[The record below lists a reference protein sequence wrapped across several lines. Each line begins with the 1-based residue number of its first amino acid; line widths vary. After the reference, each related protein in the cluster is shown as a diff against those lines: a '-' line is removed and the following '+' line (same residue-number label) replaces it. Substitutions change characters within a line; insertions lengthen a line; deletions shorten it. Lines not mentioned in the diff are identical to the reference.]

1 MLDEK
6 NDFVVALEW
15 YINEQL
21 RTAIEP
27 AEYNKDAIEIVD
39 ARNHLFRN
47 VGHVPTDEE
56 RNIYAISDLCCV
68 DENTFDTIPN
78 RMKLK
83 AIARNYWNWC
93 RAHTP
98 ILYIGYF

>member
-6 NDFVVALEW
+6 NDFVGALER
-15 YINEQL
+15 YVNEEL
-21 RTAIEP
+21 RTALEP

-47 VGHVPTDEE
+47 VGQLSTDEE
-56 RNIYAISDLCCV
+56 RNIYALSDLCCV
-68 DENTFDTIPN
+68 DEETFHTIPN

-83 AIARNYWNWC
+83 AIARNFWD
-93 RAHTP
+93 
-98 ILYIGYF
+98 